1 MKRINEWA
9 QIKTNEKYIVSLTR
23 EIKNDCCSTLCK
35 FHAFLPPFF
44 FVPLCLCTFVRG
56 NGKKFFSGLLPVLI
70 CFSLGFGACSR
81 GNKFAHNVP
90 QVSTPL
96 IAVSILPQEW
106 FVSRIGGERVRTLV
120 LAGPGQ
126 NPHNYEP
133 GPRQLSSLAEAGAWI
148 LSGTE
153 FEITLR
159 PKIEKLFPALSIVDG
174 TAGVVFRKLEEH
186 DEDEVGHSSHDI
198 DRHTWLGSEPAK
210 ILAVH
215 IRDTLSAIDPA
226 NAEYYAE
233 NCRILVH
240 DIDNEFAALRRELA
254 PLWGSN
260 VFVYHPSFGYFFDE
274 FGIRQ
279 QAVETGGKSPGPRE
293 LSRLIALAK
302 AERPAAIIVQAQF
315 PVSAAKTVAD
325 AVGAELISLDP
336 LAPDWL
342 ANIRHMGEA
351 LKLAARINK

>member
-1 MKRINEWA
+1 
-9 QIKTNEKYIVSLTR
+9 
-23 EIKNDCCSTLCK
+23 
-35 FHAFLPPFF
+35 
-44 FVPLCLCTFVRG
+44 VRN
-56 NGKKFFSGLLPVLI
+56 NGKKFYSGLLLLAV

-81 GNKFAHNVP
+81 GNKIARNES
-90 QVSTPL
+90 QASTPL

-106 FVSRIGGERVRTLV
+106 FVSRIGGERVRVLV

-133 GPRQLSSLAEAGAWI
+133 GPRQLSSLAGAGAWI

-153 FEITLR
+153 FEITLC
-159 PKIEKLFPALSIVDG
+159 PKIERLFPVLSIVDG
-174 TAGVVFRKLEEH
+174 TAGVTFRKLEEH
-186 DEDEVGHSSHDI
+186 DEGDHDENEAELYLSNPYSPTQQSRAPTSHDI
-198 DRHTWLGSEPAK
+198 DRHTWLGLEPAK

-226 NAEYYAE
+226 NTDYYAE
-233 NCRILVH
+233 NCRALEQ
-240 DIDNEFAALRRELA
+240 DIDSEFATLRRELA

-260 VFVYHPSFGYFFDE
+260 VFVYHPSFGYFLDE

-302 AERPAAIIVQAQF
+302 KEQPAAIFVQAQF

-351 LKLAARINK
+351 LKATVRTKE